1 MFCIYFLA
9 LVTAARESGA
19 AQAHQ
24 LQLAVLMELNSCVR
38 GRETLWKERMLH
50 HGMRGELHWRDY

>member
-9 LVTAARESGA
+9 FVSAAHECGA
-19 AQAHQ
+19 AQTHQ

-38 GRETLWKERMLH
+38 GKETLWKERMLH
-50 HGMRGELHWRDY
+50 HATCGKLHW